1 MDTRQKHPNVD
12 GYLCCLRAKHR
23 TYDVWLSKS
32 QREGQRETSK
42 AFHTFIIPSD
52 PENNF
57 QKSRMLLKQHVLHF
71 HLTHSARLAHE
82 AFTSLLT
89 ECMPFCVFSAV
100 TCSALLAP
108 PNGIRQGCTG
118 TTTEYYNTVC
128 LFSCN
133 AGFIATG
140 SPSRKC
146 LRNGT
151 WSGQEFLCQGEIN
164 YYSSPYRRMH

>member
-1 MDTRQKHPNVD
+1 M
-12 GYLCCLRAKHR
+12 
-23 TYDVWLSKS
+23 
-32 QREGQRETSK
+32 
-42 AFHTFIIPSD
+42 
-52 PENNF
+52 
-57 QKSRMLLKQHVLHF
+57 
-71 HLTHSARLAHE
+71 AHE

-118 TTTEYYNTVC
+118 TTTEYYSTVC

-164 YYSSPYRRMH
+164 YYSSPYRRPWRKTSQDLWGSLKILKDLLKILKDLQLLKLLARILEDILRILWGSWKDPSTS

>member
-1 MDTRQKHPNVD
+1 
-12 GYLCCLRAKHR
+12 
-23 TYDVWLSKS
+23 
-32 QREGQRETSK
+32 
-42 AFHTFIIPSD
+42 
-52 PENNF
+52 
-57 QKSRMLLKQHVLHF
+57 
-71 HLTHSARLAHE
+71 
-82 AFTSLLT
+82 
-89 ECMPFCVFSAV
+89 MPFCVFSAV
-100 TCSALLAP
+100 TCSALQAP

-118 TTTEYYNTVC
+118 TTTEYYSTVC

-164 YYSSPYRRMH
+164 YYSSPYRRLCTRGNISCNPLESSIQLAVESNQAVDHFIVVRLEISGLSETEPLPFNKNEAGGDLYDTYFPASAL